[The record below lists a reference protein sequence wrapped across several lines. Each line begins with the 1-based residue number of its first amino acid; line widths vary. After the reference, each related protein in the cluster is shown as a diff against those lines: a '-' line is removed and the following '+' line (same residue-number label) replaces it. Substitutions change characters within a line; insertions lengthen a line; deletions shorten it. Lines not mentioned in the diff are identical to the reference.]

1 MWKNIRQKKKPI
13 QDANFLENIYNAQS
27 DKEEAIVVSVGALV
41 LGWGQVLAL
50 PLTSWVLL
58 GELFKLNPF
67 LKNF

>member
-1 MWKNIRQKKKPI
+1 M
-13 QDANFLENIYNAQS
+13 LENIYNAQS

>member
-1 MWKNIRQKKKPI
+1 M
-13 QDANFLENIYNAQS
+13 ENIYNAQS

>member
-1 MWKNIRQKKKPI
+1 MEKHKTKKKPI